1 MGESQCSLFSLE
13 FNRSVHV
20 EARPERL
27 SADSGALLL
36 RELMDRLGFDALVKR
51 HLRDSRDPA
60 RVTHPLVELL
70 RTAVL
75 MPAQGWSD
83 HLDVNHLRDDPIL
96 RLAVSS
102 RRGQSPL
109 RRGDGRA
116 PDGLCSQPTL
126 SRLLEGLS
134 TQDNRAGLGRV
145 LLGATAR
152 RLGLSRRNRLAEMT
166 LDLDSLPQEVF
177 GHQPGSEW
185 NGHYRT
191 RCYHP
196 LVVRSDLGDFLGA
209 KLRPGKAHTADG
221 GLDFV
226 LPILRWA
233 GQYADRVWLRMDAG
247 FPAPAMLR
255 SVEAE
260 GFHYVAR
267 LRGNA
272 VLNRLAAPYL
282 KRPAGRPPQDGR
294 CWTQELAYRAGSWPH
309 ARRVVLVVVE
319 RPDEQQH
326 LFLDYF
332 FLLTNA
338 TMEAMDG
345 PTLLEHYRQR
355 GAAEKDFG
363 DWNQALDLSLSSSPR
378 EKRHYRGVAI
388 EVPYAAPDSFGANEA
403 RLLLSLIA
411 ANLMQAGAALL
422 ERNVTARMSR
432 LRFRQLVLRCA
443 SRVVLGGRRVTV
455 VIGAAGASLWTTFMQ
470 ELRETFPARGS
481 PVCEALPSAA

>member
-1 MGESQCSLFSLE
+1 MGEEQCSLFSLE

-27 SADSGALLL
+27 STDAGALLL
-36 RELMDRLGFDALVKR
+36 RELMDRLGFAGLVER
-51 HLRDSRDPA
+51 YLRDSRAPD
-60 RVTHPLVELL
+60 RVTHAFEELL
-70 RTAVL
+70 RTVVL

-83 HLDVNHLRDDPIL
+83 HLDVARLRDDPIF

-109 RRGDGRA
+109 RLPEGRL

-126 SRLLEGLS
+126 SRLLDDLS
-134 TQDNRAGLGRV
+134 TAENRAGLGEI
-145 LLGATAR
+145 LLAATER
-152 RLGLSRRNRLAEMT
+152 RLGLSPRKRLSEMT

-177 GHQPGSEW
+177 GHQPGSAW
-185 NGHYRT
+185 NGHFRG

-196 LVVRSDLGDFLGA
+196 LVVRSELGDFLGA
-209 KLRPGKAHTADG
+209 KLRPGNAHTAEG
-221 GLDFV
+221 GLEFV

-233 GQYADRVWLRMDAG
+233 ARFTERVWLRIDAG
-247 FPAPAMLR
+247 FPAPQMLR
-255 SVEAE
+255 SLEAE
-260 GFHYVAR
+260 GFCYVAR

-272 VLNRLAAPYL
+272 ALHRIAAPHL
-282 KRPAGRPPQDGR
+282 KRPVGRPPAEGR
-294 CWTQELAYRAGSWPH
+294 LWTQELEYRAGSWSH

-326 LFLDYF
+326 LFLDHF

-338 TMEAMDG
+338 SMEEMDG

-378 EKRHYRGVAI
+378 QKSHYRGVAVR
-388 EVPYAAPDSFGANEA
+388 ESYAAPDSFGVNEA
-403 RLLLSLIA
+403 RLLLSLIG
-411 ANLMQAGAALL
+411 ANLMQAGAALV
-422 ERNVTARMSR
+422 ERNVSARMSR
-432 LRFRQLVLRCA
+432 VRFRQLVLRCA
-443 SRVVLGGRRVTV
+443 ARVALSGRRITV
-455 VIGAAGASLWTTFMQ
+455 VIGSAAAPLWTAFLQ
-470 ELRETFPARGS
+470 ELRTMYPARGS
-481 PVCEALPSAA
+481 PTQQAPPSPA